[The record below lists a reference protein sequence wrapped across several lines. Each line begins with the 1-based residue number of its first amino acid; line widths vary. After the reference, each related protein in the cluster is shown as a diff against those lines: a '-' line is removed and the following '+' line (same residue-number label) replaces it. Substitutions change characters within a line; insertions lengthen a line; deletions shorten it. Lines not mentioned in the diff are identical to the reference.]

1 MMEPSPM
8 SSSYRKMLR
17 AKLHRATVT
26 KVDLHYEG
34 SIAIDTDL
42 LRAANI
48 LPNEA
53 VQVWNVNN
61 GERLETYAIEA
72 PAGSGEVSLNG
83 AAARLAHAGD
93 TLIIASFCWVTEE
106 CTATHRPRVILLDDQ
121 NKVMQPARG

>member
-8 SSSYRKMLR
+8 SSFYRKMLR

-26 KVDLHYEG
+26 QVDLNYEG

-48 LPNEA
+48 LPGEA

-83 AAARLAHAGD
+83 AAARLAHTGD
-93 TLIIASFCWVTEE
+93 KLIIASFCWVAEE
-106 CTATHRPRVILLDDQ
+106 CAATHQATVLLLDEQ
-121 NKVMQPARG
+121 NRFTIKAR